1 MTKFTKITAAIV
13 AAAAVLSFAGCSNN
27 TSSASESSSAVSD
40 ASTASTAEAAK
51 TAEAASTA
59 AATAEAAQTAE
70 AAAPATAEAS
80 AFDASAMYG
89 DWVLAAINDGT
100 NTMSVADF
108 AAANNVSAEDTL
120 IYVNIDENSYNSL
133 AMGVEGNYSY
143 TVTENGITV
152 DLDGMELP
160 VTYDAES
167 DILAYGV
174 AVGDVTYKYV
184 FMRNTDRL
192 PLPLRLLSNSVQNR
206 YICPDFAPG
215 FCFLLTYGGFC
226 GTIFSRHDFEQE
238 NLHEKIN

>member
-40 ASTASTAEAAK
+40 ASTASAASTAEAAK
-51 TAEAASTA
+51 TAEAASTTASTA
-59 AATAEAAQTAE
+59 A
-70 AAAPATAEAS
+70 ATAEAS

-184 FMRNTDRL
+184 FMRNTDAAASTAEVVATAR
-192 PLPLRLLSNSVQNR
+192 
-206 YICPDFAPG
+206 AAA
-215 FCFLLTYGGFC
+215 TA
-226 GTIFSRHDFEQE
+226 EAAE
-238 NLHEKIN
+238 

>member
-40 ASTASTAEAAK
+40 ASTASAASTAEAAK
-51 TAEAASTA
+51 TAEAASTTASTA

-184 FMRNTDRL
+184 FMRNTDAAA
-192 PLPLRLLSNSVQNR
+192 STAEVVATAQ
-206 YICPDFAPG
+206 AAA
-215 FCFLLTYGGFC
+215 TA
-226 GTIFSRHDFEQE
+226 EAAE
-238 NLHEKIN
+238 

>member
-40 ASTASTAEAAK
+40 ASTASAASTAEAAK
-51 TAEAASTA
+51 TAEAASTTASTAAATA

-184 FMRNTDRL
+184 FMRNTDAAA
-192 PLPLRLLSNSVQNR
+192 STAEVVATAQ
-206 YICPDFAPG
+206 AAA
-215 FCFLLTYGGFC
+215 TA
-226 GTIFSRHDFEQE
+226 EAAE
-238 NLHEKIN
+238 

>member
-40 ASTASTAEAAK
+40 ASTASAASTAEAAK
-51 TAEAASTA
+51 IAEVASTA

-70 AAAPATAEAS
+70 VAAGAS

-184 FMRNTDRL
+184 FMRNTDAAA
-192 PLPLRLLSNSVQNR
+192 ST
-206 YICPDFAPG
+206 A
-215 FCFLLTYGGFC
+215 
-226 GTIFSRHDFEQE
+226 EAAE
-238 NLHEKIN
+238 

>member
-70 AAAPATAEAS
+70 VAAPATAEAS

-184 FMRNTDRL
+184 FMRNTDDAA
-192 PLPLRLLSNSVQNR
+192 STAEAAATAQ
-206 YICPDFAPG
+206 AAA
-215 FCFLLTYGGFC
+215 TA
-226 GTIFSRHDFEQE
+226 EAAE
-238 NLHEKIN
+238 

>member
-40 ASTASTAEAAK
+40 ASTASAASTAEAAK
-51 TAEAASTA
+51 TAEAASTTASTA

-184 FMRNTDRL
+184 FMRNTDAAA
-192 PLPLRLLSNSVQNR
+192 STAEVVATAQAGCR
-206 YICPDFAPG
+206 Y
-215 FCFLLTYGGFC
+215 
-226 GTIFSRHDFEQE
+226 R
-238 NLHEKIN
+238 

>member
-40 ASTASTAEAAK
+40 ASTASAASTAEAAK
-51 TAEAASTA
+51 TAEAASTTASTA

-133 AMGVEGNYSY
+133 AIGVEGNYSY

-184 FMRNTDRL
+184 FMRNTDAAA
-192 PLPLRLLSNSVQNR
+192 STAEVVATAQ
-206 YICPDFAPG
+206 AAA
-215 FCFLLTYGGFC
+215 TA
-226 GTIFSRHDFEQE
+226 EAAE
-238 NLHEKIN
+238 

>member
-40 ASTASTAEAAK
+40 ASTASAASTAEAAK
-51 TAEAASTA
+51 TAEAASTTASTA

-120 IYVNIDENSYNSL
+120 IYVNIDENSYNSM

-184 FMRNTDRL
+184 FMRNTDAAA
-192 PLPLRLLSNSVQNR
+192 STAEAAATAQ
-206 YICPDFAPG
+206 AAA
-215 FCFLLTYGGFC
+215 TA
-226 GTIFSRHDFEQE
+226 EAAE
-238 NLHEKIN
+238 

>member
-40 ASTASTAEAAK
+40 ASTASTAS
-51 TAEAASTA
+51 TAEAARTAEAASTTASTA

-184 FMRNTDRL
+184 FMRNTDAAA
-192 PLPLRLLSNSVQNR
+192 STAEVVATAQ
-206 YICPDFAPG
+206 AAA
-215 FCFLLTYGGFC
+215 TA
-226 GTIFSRHDFEQE
+226 EAAE
-238 NLHEKIN
+238 

>member
-40 ASTASTAEAAK
+40 ASTASAASTAEAAK
-51 TAEAASTA
+51 TAEAASTTASTA

-70 AAAPATAEAS
+70 VAAPATAEAS

-120 IYVNIDENSYNSL
+120 IYVNIDENSYNSM

-184 FMRNTDRL
+184 FMRNTDAAA
-192 PLPLRLLSNSVQNR
+192 STAEAAATAQ
-206 YICPDFAPG
+206 AAA
-215 FCFLLTYGGFC
+215 TA
-226 GTIFSRHDFEQE
+226 EAAE
-238 NLHEKIN
+238 

>member
-40 ASTASTAEAAK
+40 ASTSSTASTAEAAK
-51 TAEAASTA
+51 
-59 AATAEAAQTAE
+59 TAE

-184 FMRNTDRL
+184 FMRNTDAAA
-192 PLPLRLLSNSVQNR
+192 STAEAAATAQ
-206 YICPDFAPG
+206 AAA
-215 FCFLLTYGGFC
+215 TA
-226 GTIFSRHDFEQE
+226 EAAE
-238 NLHEKIN
+238 

>member
-27 TSSASESSSAVSD
+27 TSSASESSSAASD

-51 TAEAASTA
+51 TAEATSTA

-70 AAAPATAEAS
+70 VAAPATAEAS
-80 AFDASAMYG
+80 AFDVTAMYG

-152 DLDGMELP
+152 DLDSMELP
-160 VTYDAES
+160 VSYDAES

-184 FMRNTDRL
+184 FMRNTDDAAA
-192 PLPLRLLSNSVQNR
+192 STAEAAATAQ
-206 YICPDFAPG
+206 AAA
-215 FCFLLTYGGFC
+215 TA
-226 GTIFSRHDFEQE
+226 EAAE
-238 NLHEKIN
+238 

>member
-59 AATAEAAQTAE
+59 AATAEAA
-70 AAAPATAEAS
+70 APATAEAS

-89 DWVLAAINDGT
+89 NWVLAAINDGT

-120 IYVNIDENSYNSL
+120 IYVNIDENSYNSM

-184 FMRNTDRL
+184 FMRNTDDAA
-192 PLPLRLLSNSVQNR
+192 STAEAAATAQ
-206 YICPDFAPG
+206 AAA
-215 FCFLLTYGGFC
+215 TA
-226 GTIFSRHDFEQE
+226 EAAE
-238 NLHEKIN
+238 

>member
-40 ASTASTAEAAK
+40 ASDASDASTASAASTAEAAK
-51 TAEAASTA
+51 TAEVASTA

-70 AAAPATAEAS
+70 VAAPATAEAS

-184 FMRNTDRL
+184 FMRNTDAAA
-192 PLPLRLLSNSVQNR
+192 STAEAAATAQ
-206 YICPDFAPG
+206 AAA
-215 FCFLLTYGGFC
+215 TA
-226 GTIFSRHDFEQE
+226 EAAE
-238 NLHEKIN
+238 

>member
-40 ASTASTAEAAK
+40 ASTSSTASTAEAAK
-51 TAEAASTA
+51 TAEAASTTASTA

-120 IYVNIDENSYNSL
+120 IYVNIDENSYNSM

-184 FMRNTDRL
+184 FMRNTDATA
-192 PLPLRLLSNSVQNR
+192 STAEAAATAQ
-206 YICPDFAPG
+206 AAA
-215 FCFLLTYGGFC
+215 TA
-226 GTIFSRHDFEQE
+226 EAAE
-238 NLHEKIN
+238 

>member
-40 ASTASTAEAAK
+40 ASTASAASTAEAAK
-51 TAEAASTA
+51 TAEAASTTASTA

-174 AVGDVTYKYV
+174 DVGDVTYKYV
-184 FMRNTDRL
+184 FMRNTDAAA
-192 PLPLRLLSNSVQNR
+192 STAEAAATAQ
-206 YICPDFAPG
+206 AAA
-215 FCFLLTYGGFC
+215 TA
-226 GTIFSRHDFEQE
+226 EAAE
-238 NLHEKIN
+238 

>member
-40 ASTASTAEAAK
+40 ASTASAASTAEAAK
-51 TAEAASTA
+51 TAEAASTAASTA

-184 FMRNTDRL
+184 FMRNTDAAA
-192 PLPLRLLSNSVQNR
+192 STAEAAATAQ
-206 YICPDFAPG
+206 AAA
-215 FCFLLTYGGFC
+215 TA
-226 GTIFSRHDFEQE
+226 EAAE
-238 NLHEKIN
+238 

>member
-40 ASTASTAEAAK
+40 ASTASAASTAEAAK
-51 TAEAASTA
+51 TAEAASTTASTA

-184 FMRNTDRL
+184 FMRNTDAAA
-192 PLPLRLLSNSVQNR
+192 STAEAAATAQAAATAEV
-206 YICPDFAPG
+206 A
-215 FCFLLTYGGFC
+215 
-226 GTIFSRHDFEQE
+226 E
-238 NLHEKIN
+238 

>member
-40 ASTASTAEAAK
+40 ASTASAASTAEAAK
-51 TAEAASTA
+51 TAEAASTTASTA

-184 FMRNTDRL
+184 FMRNTDDAA
-192 PLPLRLLSNSVQNR
+192 STAEAAATAQ
-206 YICPDFAPG
+206 AAA
-215 FCFLLTYGGFC
+215 TA
-226 GTIFSRHDFEQE
+226 EAAE
-238 NLHEKIN
+238 

>member
-40 ASTASTAEAAK
+40 ASDASTASTASTAEAAK

-70 AAAPATAEAS
+70 VAAPATAEAS

-184 FMRNTDRL
+184 FMRNTDDAA
-192 PLPLRLLSNSVQNR
+192 STAEAAATAQ
-206 YICPDFAPG
+206 AAA
-215 FCFLLTYGGFC
+215 TA
-226 GTIFSRHDFEQE
+226 EAAE
-238 NLHEKIN
+238 

>member
-27 TSSASESSSAVSD
+27 TSSASESSSAASD

-51 TAEAASTA
+51 TAEAASTD

-184 FMRNTDRL
+184 FMRNTDDAA
-192 PLPLRLLSNSVQNR
+192 STAEAAATAQ
-206 YICPDFAPG
+206 AAA
-215 FCFLLTYGGFC
+215 TA
-226 GTIFSRHDFEQE
+226 EAAE
-238 NLHEKIN
+238 

>member
-89 DWVLAAINDGT
+89 NWVLAAINDGT

-184 FMRNTDRL
+184 FMRNTDDAA
-192 PLPLRLLSNSVQNR
+192 STAEAAATAQ
-206 YICPDFAPG
+206 AAA
-215 FCFLLTYGGFC
+215 TA
-226 GTIFSRHDFEQE
+226 EAAE
-238 NLHEKIN
+238 

>member
-40 ASTASTAEAAK
+40 AT
-51 TAEAASTA
+51 TA
-59 AATAEAAQTAE
+59 AAASTAEAAQTAE
-70 AAAPATAEAS
+70 VAAPATAEAS

-184 FMRNTDRL
+184 FMRNTDAAA
-192 PLPLRLLSNSVQNR
+192 STAEAAATAQ
-206 YICPDFAPG
+206 AAA
-215 FCFLLTYGGFC
+215 TA
-226 GTIFSRHDFEQE
+226 EAAE
-238 NLHEKIN
+238 

>member
-70 AAAPATAEAS
+70 VAAPATAE
-80 AFDASAMYG
+80 ASAMYG

-184 FMRNTDRL
+184 FMRNTDAAA
-192 PLPLRLLSNSVQNR
+192 STAEAAATAQ
-206 YICPDFAPG
+206 AAA
-215 FCFLLTYGGFC
+215 TA
-226 GTIFSRHDFEQE
+226 EAAE
-238 NLHEKIN
+238 

>member
-27 TSSASESSSAVSD
+27 TSSASESSSAVSDASPASD

-120 IYVNIDENSYNSL
+120 IYVNIDENSYNSM

-184 FMRNTDRL
+184 FMRNTDAAA
-192 PLPLRLLSNSVQNR
+192 STAEAAATAQAAATAEV
-206 YICPDFAPG
+206 A
-215 FCFLLTYGGFC
+215 
-226 GTIFSRHDFEQE
+226 E
-238 NLHEKIN
+238 

>member
-40 ASTASTAEAAK
+40 ASTASAASTAEAAK
-51 TAEAASTA
+51 TAEAASTTASTA

-184 FMRNTDRL
+184 FMRNTDDAA
-192 PLPLRLLSNSVQNR
+192 STAEAAATAQAAATAEV
-206 YICPDFAPG
+206 A
-215 FCFLLTYGGFC
+215 
-226 GTIFSRHDFEQE
+226 E
-238 NLHEKIN
+238 

>member
-40 ASTASTAEAAK
+40 ASTASAASTAEAAK
-51 TAEAASTA
+51 TAEAASTTASTA

-70 AAAPATAEAS
+70 AAATAEAS

-184 FMRNTDRL
+184 FMRNTDAAA
-192 PLPLRLLSNSVQNR
+192 ST
-206 YICPDFAPG
+206 A
-215 FCFLLTYGGFC
+215 
-226 GTIFSRHDFEQE
+226 EAAE
-238 NLHEKIN
+238 

>member
-40 ASTASTAEAAK
+40 ASTASAASTAEAAK
-51 TAEAASTA
+51 TAEAASTTASTA

-70 AAAPATAEAS
+70 VAAPATAEAS

-120 IYVNIDENSYNSL
+120 IYVNIDENSYNSM

-184 FMRNTDRL
+184 FMRNTDAAA
-192 PLPLRLLSNSVQNR
+192 STAEVVATAQ
-206 YICPDFAPG
+206 AAA
-215 FCFLLTYGGFC
+215 TA
-226 GTIFSRHDFEQE
+226 EAAE
-238 NLHEKIN
+238 

>member
-40 ASTASTAEAAK
+40 ASTASAASTAEATKTAEAAS
-51 TAEAASTA
+51 TTASTA

-184 FMRNTDRL
+184 FMRNTDAAA
-192 PLPLRLLSNSVQNR
+192 STAEVVATAQG
-206 YICPDFAPG
+206 AA
-215 FCFLLTYGGFC
+215 TA
-226 GTIFSRHDFEQE
+226 EAAE
-238 NLHEKIN
+238 

>member
-40 ASTASTAEAAK
+40 ASTASAASTAEAAK
-51 TAEAASTA
+51 TAEAASTTASTA

-70 AAAPATAEAS
+70 VAAPATAEAS

-184 FMRNTDRL
+184 FMRNTDAAA
-192 PLPLRLLSNSVQNR
+192 STAEAAATAQ
-206 YICPDFAPG
+206 AAA
-215 FCFLLTYGGFC
+215 TA
-226 GTIFSRHDFEQE
+226 EAAE
-238 NLHEKIN
+238 

>member
-70 AAAPATAEAS
+70 VSAPATAEAS

-184 FMRNTDRL
+184 FMRNTDDAA
-192 PLPLRLLSNSVQNR
+192 STAEAAATAQ
-206 YICPDFAPG
+206 AAA
-215 FCFLLTYGGFC
+215 TA
-226 GTIFSRHDFEQE
+226 EAAE
-238 NLHEKIN
+238 

>member
-40 ASTASTAEAAK
+40 ASTSSTASTAEAAK
-51 TAEAASTA
+51 TAEAASTTASTA

-184 FMRNTDRL
+184 FMRNTDDAA
-192 PLPLRLLSNSVQNR
+192 STAEAAATAQ
-206 YICPDFAPG
+206 AAA
-215 FCFLLTYGGFC
+215 TA
-226 GTIFSRHDFEQE
+226 EAAE
-238 NLHEKIN
+238 

>member
-40 ASTASTAEAAK
+40 ASTSSTASTAEAAK
-51 TAEAASTA
+51 TAEV
-59 AATAEAAQTAE
+59 AQTAE
-70 AAAPATAEAS
+70 VAAPATAEAS

-184 FMRNTDRL
+184 FMRNTDAAA
-192 PLPLRLLSNSVQNR
+192 STAEAAATAQ
-206 YICPDFAPG
+206 AAA
-215 FCFLLTYGGFC
+215 TA
-226 GTIFSRHDFEQE
+226 EAAE
-238 NLHEKIN
+238 

>member
-40 ASTASTAEAAK
+40 ASTSSTASTAEAAK
-51 TAEAASTA
+51 TAEAASTTASTA

-120 IYVNIDENSYNSL
+120 IYVNIDENSYNSM

-184 FMRNTDRL
+184 FMRNTDAAA
-192 PLPLRLLSNSVQNR
+192 STAEAAATAQ
-206 YICPDFAPG
+206 AAA
-215 FCFLLTYGGFC
+215 TA
-226 GTIFSRHDFEQE
+226 EAAE
-238 NLHEKIN
+238 

>member
-40 ASTASTAEAAK
+40 ASTASAASTAEAAK
-51 TAEAASTA
+51 TAEAASTTASTA

-167 DILAYGV
+167 DILAYGI

-184 FMRNTDRL
+184 FMRNTDAAA
-192 PLPLRLLSNSVQNR
+192 STAEVVATAQ
-206 YICPDFAPG
+206 AAA
-215 FCFLLTYGGFC
+215 TA
-226 GTIFSRHDFEQE
+226 EAAE
-238 NLHEKIN
+238 

>member
-40 ASTASTAEAAK
+40 ASTASTAEAA
-51 TAEAASTA
+51 
-59 AATAEAAQTAE
+59 QTAE
-70 AAAPATAEAS
+70 VAAPATAEAS

-89 DWVLAAINDGT
+89 NWVLAAINDGT

-184 FMRNTDRL
+184 FMRNTDDAA
-192 PLPLRLLSNSVQNR
+192 STAEAAATAQ
-206 YICPDFAPG
+206 AAA
-215 FCFLLTYGGFC
+215 TA
-226 GTIFSRHDFEQE
+226 EAAE
-238 NLHEKIN
+238 

>member
-40 ASTASTAEAAK
+40 ASTASAASTAEAAK
-51 TAEAASTA
+51 TAEAASTTASTA

-184 FMRNTDRL
+184 FMRNTDAAA
-192 PLPLRLLSNSVQNR
+192 STAEAAATAQ
-206 YICPDFAPG
+206 AAA
-215 FCFLLTYGGFC
+215 TA
-226 GTIFSRHDFEQE
+226 EAAE
-238 NLHEKIN
+238 

>member
-40 ASTASTAEAAK
+40 ASTSSTASTAEAAK
-51 TAEAASTA
+51 TAEAASTTASTA

-184 FMRNTDRL
+184 FMRNTDAAA
-192 PLPLRLLSNSVQNR
+192 STAEAAATAQAAATAEV
-206 YICPDFAPG
+206 A
-215 FCFLLTYGGFC
+215 
-226 GTIFSRHDFEQE
+226 E
-238 NLHEKIN
+238 

>member
-51 TAEAASTA
+51 TAEVASTA

-70 AAAPATAEAS
+70 VAAPATAEAS

-184 FMRNTDRL
+184 FMRNTDDAA
-192 PLPLRLLSNSVQNR
+192 STAEAAATAQ
-206 YICPDFAPG
+206 AAA
-215 FCFLLTYGGFC
+215 TA
-226 GTIFSRHDFEQE
+226 EAAE
-238 NLHEKIN
+238 